1 MWFARIGEILHV
13 CLLQRE
19 KPGINTDHGIHI
31 MIVVPY
37 YIELHTKQR
46 DVFKIVLL
54 LDNGGRSSIEVPDPQ
69 AFLDENGLVL
79 KEPIWQDA
87 GAYLAPID
95 ISKTDITGFYNW
107 TDLTYT
113 DTRECLR
120 SFIKIP
126 GLVLSGGQ
134 WYDPYLG
141 AILRHVN
148 KYIQDV
154 PNKDT
159 ETIGD

>member
-1 MWFARIGEILHV
+1 MGFACIGKILHV

-19 KPGINTDHGIHI
+19 KLGINTGYRIYI
-31 MIVVPY
+31 MIIVPY
-37 YIELHTKQR
+37 YIERHTKQR

-54 LDNGGRSSIEVPDPQ
+54 LDNGGRSCIDVPDPQ
-69 AFLDENGLVL
+69 AFVDENGLIL
-79 KEPIWQDA
+79 KGSIWKED

-126 GLVLSGGQ
+126 GLVLSGDQ
-134 WYDPYLG
+134 WYDTYLG
-141 AILRHVN
+141 AILRHAD

-154 PNKDT
+154 QNKDT
-159 ETIGD
+159 ETISN